1 MGANIL
7 MPCISDQSIIL
18 LLLNDSKAAGEQ
30 VFIQLLWLGGG
41 RDWVL
46 AIYQGSQPL
55 SAEGSINNQQGHA
68 LSCFT
73 IAPGRH

>member
-7 MPCISDQSIIL
+7 MPCISDQIIL

-30 VFIQLLWLGGG
+30 VFIQMPWLGGG
-41 RDWVL
+41 RGRVL
-46 AIYQGSQPL
+46 AIHQGSQPL
-55 SAEGSINNQQGHA
+55 SAEGSRNNQQEQA